1 MIHVYSRQ
9 LFDKIVFN
17 RNYTDDNISSEDMF
31 FICIMNTNGFNSQ
44 PHFKQNHVNVLNLWF
59 DDCDV
64 DKSGV
69 LLNGETYTERAMT
82 PEQAKQIYDF
92 LLVQKQAN
100 RTMGIVHCAA
110 GIARSGAVGTFA
122 ADFLD
127 FNRKEF
133 ITINNAIRPNGH
145 ILQLLNRILWEE
157 HLSNLEM

>member
-1 MIHVYSRQ
+1 MIYVYSRQ

-17 RNYTDDNISSEDMF
+17 RNYTDDNISSEDIF
-31 FICIMNTNGFNSQ
+31 FICIMNTDGFNSQ
-44 PHFKQNHVNVLNLWF
+44 PHFKQNHANVLNLWF

-69 LLNGETYTERAMT
+69 LLNGQTYTEKAMT

-92 LLVQKQAN
+92 LLAQKQAN

-122 ADFLD
+122 ADFFDLEH
-127 FNRKEF
+127 KSF
-133 ITINNAIRPNGH
+133 ININNHIRPNGH
-145 ILQLLNRILWEE
+145 VLQLLNRILWVEQ
-157 HLSNLEM
+157 LSQHE